1 MKNQLDAILCSRG
14 LRWREQCGLQP
25 NWGLRQPSVMD
36 LSPEALK
43 SCRSNPKN
51 YCRKQLKNGNILFP
65 AADFDAPFELHE
77 PEFPAKFTA
86 SVPADDP
93 FYARLARKMGG
104 VPVPDTRPLAPDEP
118 AVIFGHS
125 AENRH
130 ACRLA
135 VEQRIFASGV
145 CPGKG
150 GWSLELPPG
159 PVSRAVV
166 CCDEGSEK
174 AFLKH
179 WEKSRTPRF
188 APGPGAPA
196 VFRNPEELL
205 RTQVSTI
212 IPGENFSDFVEKI
225 SGAFDCGGPKVG
237 KDNGHCTVAPLVK
250 SYYAWVFTGDRRF
263 LEAFK
268 EIFFAL
274 VRYYLT
280 LPGGASYISDYDFYL
295 GSLVNCFAAAE
306 TDPLFTAE
314 DRLLGAAF
322 LLSSFR
328 LIEKYGKSYWP
339 MREGALRFN
348 HETFP
353 AMSCYWGA
361 RYFGENYSLREEARR
376 WKFYAETAF
385 AESNLSRVWR
395 QKENSGDYQW
405 IVPSQKLQWDLA
417 EKGKPSPAF
426 KQMSSAIAFVTD
438 NSGRQAGY
446 GDSAPLSG
454 AAHKDMLQSLA
465 QVSKDGLAAKL
476 SAKLDSNGT
485 SFLPIPG
492 WGLYLHPA
500 PVSPEGPLQ
509 SPGWHLE
516 KLAPHILRRFP
527 EAVKSKYDKAVY
539 RDDARYLLFE
549 PCSCDSHRHYDT
561 GAILLYQAGKHYFL
575 VDNGY
580 GFDARTAPKNMVD
593 AYSSREVGPN
603 CHNMVILRDKAGKV
617 IRPPEFSLFRRKGN
631 TLFCELA
638 FAGVLWKREVTVTP
652 RGLRIIDT
660 VEKTGPGEAVAAECQ
675 FDTLGRTKLEPG
687 LWRIA
692 QKGAKA
698 ELRFADSSGV
708 ASCEGAY
715 LTRGWKS
722 ALEKV
727 YPYASGDVKQLRRS
741 GNLKRKGATLRFESE
756 LVVLD

>member
-1 MKNQLDAILCSRG
+1 MKNNLDGILAARA
-14 LRWREQCGLQP
+14 LQWREQCGLQP
-25 NWGLRQPSVMD
+25 NWGLRQPSVLD
-36 LSPEALK
+36 LSAEAMK
-43 SCRSNPKN
+43 RCRRDPAA
-51 YCRKQLKNGNILFP
+51 YGRRLWKNGDILFP
-65 AADFDAPFELHE
+65 AADFDRPFDLHK
-77 PEFPAKFTA
+77 PEFPRHFTA
-86 SVPADDP
+86 SVPEGSS
-93 FYARLARKMGG
+93 FYRRLAGKMGG
-104 VPVPDTRPLAPDEP
+104 RTVPDTAELPADEP
-118 AVIFGHS
+118 AVIFGDSS
-125 AENRH
+125 ANRH
-130 ACRLA
+130 ARRLA

-145 CPGKG
+145 CPGEG

-166 CCDEGSEK
+166 CCDEKSEK
-174 AFLKH
+174 AFLEH
-179 WEKSRTPRF
+179 WEKFRTPRF
-188 APGPGAPA
+188 VPGPAAPA
-196 VFRNPEELL
+196 VFRDPEELL

-212 IPGENFSDFVEKI
+212 IPVRDFDDFAEKI
-225 SGAFDCGGPKVG
+225 SAAFDCGGPQVG
-237 KDNGHCTVAPLVK
+237 KDNGHCTVVPLVK
-250 SYYAWVFTGDRRF
+250 SYYAWVFTGDDRF
-263 LEAFK
+263 LHAFK
-268 EIFFAL
+268 RIFFAL
-274 VRYYLT
+274 VRYHLT

-306 TDPLFTAE
+306 TDPLFTPE

-328 LIEKYGKSYWP
+328 LIEKYGKAYWP

-361 RYFGENYSLREEARR
+361 RYFGENYRLREDARR

-417 EKGKPSPAF
+417 EKGKPSPGF
-426 KQMSSAIAFVTD
+426 RQMSSAIAFVTD
-438 NSGRQAGY
+438 NTGRQAGY
-446 GDSAPLSG
+446 GDSSPLTG
-454 AAHKDMLQSLA
+454 TAHKDILQSLA
-465 QVSKDGLAAKL
+465 QVSGDMLAADL
-476 SAKLDSNGT
+476 SARLDANGT

-500 PVSPEGPLQ
+500 PVPPAGPIQ

-516 KLAPHILRRFP
+516 KLAPHIFRRYP
-527 EAVKSKYDKAVY
+527 EAVKSKFDKAVY
-539 RDDARYLLFE
+539 RDEDRYLLFE

-561 GAILLYQAGKHYFL
+561 GSILLYQAHEHYFL

-580 GFDARTAPKNMVD
+580 GFDARTAPKNMVA
-593 AYSSREVGPN
+593 AYSSREVGPH
-603 CHNMVILRDKAGKV
+603 CHNMVILRDKEGK
-617 IRPPEFSLFRRKGN
+617 ILRPPEFSLFSRKGK
-631 TLFCELA
+631 TVFCELA
-638 FAGVLWKREVTVTP
+638 FAGALWKRAVTVTP
-652 RGLRIIDT
+652 RGLRVVDS
-660 VEKTGPGEAVAAECQ
+660 VEKTGPGEAFSAECQ
-675 FDTLGRTKLEPG
+675 FNTLGRTKLEKG
-687 LWRIA
+687 VWRIV
-692 QKGAKA
+692 QKGARA

-708 ASCEGAY
+708 AAAEGRY

-741 GNLKRKGATLRFESE
+741 GDLKRKGAILRFDSE
-756 LVVLD
+756 LIVLA